1 MKSLDV
7 VIYISSI
14 KAHRGVVRT
23 GREGARE
30 KIGSLRW
37 WSRKRR
43 RRERMH
49 VMKNKR
55 RSRRGTEAVVA
66 EVI

>member
-23 GREGARE
+23 GRKGKEKRLGRLGGGVEKEG
-30 KIGSLRW
+30 
-37 WSRKRR
+37 
-43 RRERMH
+43 
-49 VMKNKR
+49 
-55 RSRRGTEAVVA
+55 
-66 EVI
+66 

>member
-1 MKSLDV
+1 M

-23 GREGARE
+23 GREETRE
-30 KIGSLRW
+30 KNRSFRW
-37 WSRKRR
+37 FSRKRR
-43 RRERMH
+43 RIEQMH

-55 RSRRGTEAVVA
+55 RSRRGTETVVA